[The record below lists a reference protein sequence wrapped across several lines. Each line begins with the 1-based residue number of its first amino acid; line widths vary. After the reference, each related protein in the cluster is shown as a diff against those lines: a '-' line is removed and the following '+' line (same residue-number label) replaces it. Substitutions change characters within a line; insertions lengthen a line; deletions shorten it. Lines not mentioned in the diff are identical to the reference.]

1 MLKPF
6 VTGSWLPNKECIFL
20 ESAKLALEGLG
31 LSELRAILF
40 LHWRVLRH
48 GYGGGEPSQQEMVYT
63 LRLIDA
69 IRIILPV

>member
-1 MLKPF
+1 MPRSHPKRKSRYALK
-6 VTGSWLPNKECIFL
+6 L
-20 ESAKLALEGLG
+20 KLALEGLG

-40 LHWRVLRH
+40 LHWRALRH